1 MDHYAHS
8 LIQGINAAAR
18 ENQCNL
24 LLGCGFSITGKSPQH
39 HSIWSVPGE
48 GIDFVPVGPWNT
60 DGLIIVP
67 DELTETQLHYV
78 RDLLDSGFPVIFT
91 TPEGPGPLVSVDNTA
106 GIQSAFTH
114 LLSHGRRRVA
124 FIAGNPGRGGD
135 SEERLRAYQAALTN
149 AGMKYIPGLCAYG
162 EHRKEGGAAAM
173 RQILASGE
181 WFDALIASNDLSCIG
196 AMEVLAQAGLR
207 VPEDVAVVGF
217 DDIVEARAV
226 SPSLTTVR
234 HPTFSLGYQ
243 AVATLLEYIRGQQ
256 ARSTKVVVP
265 TRLVV
270 RESCGCRPGTLEIQS
285 ARLTPDAIVHQMA
298 DACFAEAHNSP
309 IEEFQ
314 LRSAGLVDNFL
325 LSCARRDPTAWLD
338 AVDQAVKWAEAHDE
352 NAAIWQAASAILL
365 QNLKN
370 LAQLHPDLDLPY
382 AALYLDQARQEIARQ
397 LQQATTR
404 SMVGYMQMISQLGR
418 LTAEMLSAM
427 SIEQTAD
434 ILARHLP
441 ELGINNALVTLY

>member
-217 DDIVEARAV
+217 DDLPLAAMTDIQ
-226 SPSLTTVR
+226 LTTVR
-234 HPTFSLGYQ
+234 QPVVSFGYR
-243 AVATLLEYIRGQQ
+243 AVELL
-256 ARSTKVVVP
+256 TD
-265 TRLVV
+265 L
-270 RESCGCRPGTLEIQS
+270 IQS
-285 ARLTPDAIVHQMA
+285 GDPSPRHVIMDTKLIVRGTCGA
-298 DACFAEAHNSP
+298 
-309 IEEFQ
+309 
-314 LRSAGLVDNFL
+314 
-325 LSCARRDPTAWLD
+325 
-338 AVDQAVKWAEAHDE
+338 
-352 NAAIWQAASAILL
+352 
-365 QNLKN
+365 
-370 LAQLHPDLDLPY
+370 
-382 AALYLDQARQEIARQ
+382 
-397 LQQATTR
+397 
-404 SMVGYMQMISQLGR
+404 
-418 LTAEMLSAM
+418 
-427 SIEQTAD
+427 
-434 ILARHLP
+434 LARK
-441 ELGINNALVTLY
+441 